1 MGRMFQTIGVNPRY
15 EIVPILQGLLN
26 LLTRGQNLR
35 INSELLRGYESPS
48 IFMTKTIEEIKIE
61 DLTLLDTNPRQVRT
75 GAIQRLAKSL
85 SGPRGRD
92 LFVKRPCLVNKRD
105 GKLIVYAG
113 NQRLRA
119 AQSLK
124 WQTVPCIVDEI
135 SIEQEREETI
145 KDNLVI
151 GEWDTDILANTFD
164 MKELEDWGMDL
175 KDLGIDFGKEDETDE
190 VPEPPKEARAE
201 RGKIYQLGKHR
212 VMCGDSTNAGDVAL
226 LMDGKKADMVFTDP
240 PYGVAVNQGSKDDLK
255 ARNRRTDGKTVEND
269 TLKGEGLKS
278 FLLKVFENIGT
289 HLKDGGVLYVCHA
302 EGLGMDVI
310 FRTAFSESGFK
321 PAEIIIWVKD
331 QFAFG
336 RQDYHWRHEPIIYG
350 WKEGAAHYFVD
361 DHTQDT
367 VWNID
372 RPKRSE
378 EHPTMKPIEL
388 CAKGVKNSSVVG
400 EIVSDMFLGSGST
413 LIACEQTGRICYG
426 CEIDPKY
433 VDVIIERYCNYTK
446 TDKEEIY
453 AKA

>member
-240 PYGVAVNQGSKDDLK
+240 PYGMNYDPAMCD
-255 ARNRRTDGKTVEND
+255 TVRP
-269 TLKGEGLKS
+269 KGEWCNKPKNYSKVIGDDKDFDPS
-278 FLLKVFENIGT
+278 FLLEYFKSVKEIFLWGADYYKNKLPNDGSWIVWDKRFGLEDVKWTTSEFELCWSKEKHHRQIARIKW
-289 HLKDGGVLYVCHA
+289 H
-302 EGLGMDVI
+302 GLCGMENDD
-310 FRTAFSESGFK
+310 TSERVHPTQK
-321 PAEIIIWVKD
+321 PALLVKWVLDKFKGD
-331 QFAFG
+331 LL
-336 RQDYHWRHEPIIYG
+336 
-350 WKEGAAHYFVD
+350 VD
-361 DHTQDT
+361 
-367 VWNID
+367 
-372 RPKRSE
+372 
-378 EHPTMKPIEL
+378 L
-388 CAKGVKNSSVVG
+388 
-400 EIVSDMFLGSGST
+400 FLGSGST
-413 LIACEQTGRICYG
+413 LIACQQTGRICYG
-426 CEIDPKY
+426 MEIDPKY
-433 VDVIIERYCNYTK
+433 VDVIIERFCNYTGQ
-446 TDKEEIY
+446 DKEEIY
-453 AKA
+453 GKAS